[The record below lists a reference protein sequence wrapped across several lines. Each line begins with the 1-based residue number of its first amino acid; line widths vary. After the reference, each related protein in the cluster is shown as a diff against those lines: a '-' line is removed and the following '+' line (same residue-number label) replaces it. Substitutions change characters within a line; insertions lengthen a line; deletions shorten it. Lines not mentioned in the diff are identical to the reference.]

1 MSFAGFC
8 PSLSYFLFATAEEP
22 SGTRHLKK
30 VHICGS
36 GPALLAYLPSRFW
49 EASIPTSCLA
59 CITLVRGCS
68 LRQAHQPLQLGPWN
82 WQGQDNDAPT
92 HFMLQAGCLYSSL
105 WTHIPVFIRGKRKKL
120 SKGASIPRVTPD
132 TSPIGRGPCD
142 NIRRTLSGSSPC
154 SRLRTSL
161 QETVHPQGAMK
172 ALAEAPG
179 EPFSSPWLEH
189 KQSLGTAR
197 SLVPV
202 S

>member
-105 WTHIPVFIRGKRKKL
+105 WTHIPVFISGKRKNCLREK
-120 SKGASIPRVTPD
+120 ASQESPQTLLPSVGGPVT
-132 TSPIGRGPCD
+132 TSGEPYQVAHPAQGSEQACRRQCILRGP
-142 NIRRTLSGSSPC
+142 
-154 SRLRTSL
+154 
-161 QETVHPQGAMK
+161 
-172 ALAEAPG
+172 
-179 EPFSSPWLEH
+179 
-189 KQSLGTAR
+189 
-197 SLVPV
+197 
-202 S
+202 